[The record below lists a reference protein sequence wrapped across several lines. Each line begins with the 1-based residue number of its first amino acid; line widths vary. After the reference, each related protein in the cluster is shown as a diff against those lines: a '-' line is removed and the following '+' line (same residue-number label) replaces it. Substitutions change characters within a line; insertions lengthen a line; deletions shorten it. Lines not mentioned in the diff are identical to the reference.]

1 MAVAPG
7 RTEFTWRGRRVVLAL
22 TGSVN
27 VDNALLAAEAAVC
40 LGVDPDVVVT
50 GLAATRPV
58 PGRMEVVAAPSPSGP
73 PFTVLVDYAHTPD
86 GLEVALGESRRL
98 AGPDS
103 RVLVAFG
110 CGGSRDR
117 TKRPLMGA
125 VATNLADLVVVTSDN
140 PRDEEPGAII
150 DEIVA
155 GAVPSDADAL
165 AAGRLVVEPDRRR
178 AVDPCDR
185 GGRSRRR
192 GADRR
197 QGPRDL
203 PGDRRPSGRLRRPLG
218 GRRSPRPF
226 VVR

>member
-1 MAVAPG
+1 MLP
-7 RTEFTWRGRRVVLAL
+7 L

-27 VDNALLAAEAAVC
+27 VDNALLAAEAAVAS
-40 LGVDPDVVVT
+40 GVDPDVVVT

-86 GLEVALGESRRL
+86 GLEVALGEAAGWL
-98 AGPDS
+98 APTPGCWWLSGAGGAATGPS
-103 RVLVAFG
+103 G
-110 CGGSRDR
+110 
-117 TKRPLMGA
+117 PLMGA

-178 AVDPCDR
+178 AIDPAIEAAR
-185 GGRSRRR
+185 
-192 GADRR
+192 
-197 QGPRDL
+197 
-203 PGDRRPSGRLRRPLG
+203 PGDVVLIAGKGHETYQEIG
-218 GRRSPRPF
+218 GRRRRFDDRSVAVEALGLF